1 MNSNYKPGEGRR
13 KKFAFDKGR
22 QLDSLSLK
30 EVKEILPLNDI
41 RRDHLIEY
49 LHILQDKFKFLYSR
63 HLRALADVMK
73 LSMAEV
79 YEVASFYAHFTIV
92 DEKDEKLPDITV
104 RVCESLTCSLF
115 GSEKLYEELSN
126 KYKGKARVL
135 KAPCMGKC
143 DYAPALEVEHNHV
156 DNATLDK
163 VDQVITSKSF
173 HPIISKF
180 IDLENYISNGGYS
193 LFKKLKS
200 KEVTYEEISKVISE
214 SNLRGLG
221 GAGFP
226 ASKKWEFVRANKGPR
241 MMCIN
246 GDEGEVGTFKDKY
259 YLDTDPHRFLE
270 GTLIAAHIV
279 EAEKCFIYMRDEY
292 PGIIKILREE
302 VKKLIKKGFVE
313 ENFIEVRRGAGAYIC
328 GEESALIES
337 VEGKRGIPRHRPPYV
352 AQNGV
357 YGLPTL
363 VHNVETVYW
372 IREIFEK
379 GSDWFLS
386 FGRNN
391 RTGLR
396 SFSVSGFV
404 KSPGVKLAPAG
415 ISVSDLINEYC
426 GGMLDGHKFIAYLP
440 GGASGGILPASL
452 SNIPLDFDTLQDY
465 GCFIGSA
472 AIVIISDKVD
482 IKDVALNLMKFFEDE
497 SCGQC
502 TPCRNGTTMA
512 VKLMKEKEW
521 DIKILEEVGNV
532 MTDASICGLGQAAAN
547 PLTCVLKYF
556 PEQINSI

>member
-1 MNSNYKPGEGRR
+1 MNNKYKPGQGRR

-22 QLDSLSLK
+22 QIDALSLEEIK
-30 EVKEILPLNDI
+30 SILPIENI

-49 LHILQDKFKFLYSR
+49 LHILQDKYKFLYSK

-92 DEKDEKLPDITV
+92 DDNDAKLPDVTI

-115 GSEKLYEELSN
+115 GSEELYKGLKN
-126 KYKGKARVL
+126 KYEGRVRVL

-156 DNATLDK
+156 DNATLEK
-163 VDQVITSKSF
+163 VDNV
-173 HPIISKF
+173 ISKKLF
-180 IDLENYISNGGYS
+180 KPVISNYIYLDSYVNDGGYA
-193 LFKKLKS
+193 LYKKIKS
-200 KEVTYEEISKVISE
+200 EEISYKEFSKVIGD

-226 ASKKWEFVRANKGPR
+226 ASKKWEFVNANKGPR

-270 GTLIAAHIV
+270 GTLIAAYMV
-279 EAEKCFIYMRDEY
+279 EAEKCYIYMRDEY
-292 PGIIKILREE
+292 PGIIKILRKE
-302 VKKLIKKGFVE
+302 VNELIKRGIINKD
-313 ENFIEVRRGAGAYIC
+313 FIEVRRGAGAYIC

-337 VEGKRGIPRHRPPYV
+337 VEGKRGLPRHRPPYV

-357 YGLPTL
+357 FGYPTL

-372 IREIFEK
+372 LREIYEK
-379 GSDWFLS
+379 GSNWFTS

-404 KSPGVKLAPAG
+404 KNPGVKLAPAG
-415 ISVSDLINEYC
+415 ISVLDLINEYC
-426 GGMLDGHKFIAYLP
+426 GGMLDGHKFAAYLP
-440 GGASGGILPASL
+440 GGASGGILPAKL

-472 AIVIISDKVD
+472 AIVIISDKVC
-482 IKDVALNLMKFFEDE
+482 IKDVAINLMKFFEDE

-502 TPCRNGTTMA
+502 TPCRNGTSMA
-512 VKLMKEKEW
+512 VKLMKKKDW
-521 DIKILEEVGNV
+521 DIKLLKEVGNV

-547 PLTCVLKYF
+547 PLTCILKYF